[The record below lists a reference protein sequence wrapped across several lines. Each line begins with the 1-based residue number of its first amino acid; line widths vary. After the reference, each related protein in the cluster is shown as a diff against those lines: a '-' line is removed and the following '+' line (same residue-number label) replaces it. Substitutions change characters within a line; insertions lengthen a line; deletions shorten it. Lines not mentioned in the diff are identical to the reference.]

1 LIDRDELIASLPRLR
16 RYARL
21 LAGDRSRADDL
32 VQDAITRA
40 IERESSF
47 HAGQNLRAWLFA
59 LMHNI
64 FVDSMRNRE
73 AIDWAADPDAL
84 PESAAPAASDPL
96 QLREIHAALD
106 KLPLEQRAV
115 LILVGIEGLRYR
127 EAADAL
133 GLPLGTVMSR
143 LARGREKMQ
152 ELLGEAALAGAG
164 GRA

>member
-64 FVDSMRNRE
+64 FVDNMRNRE

-84 PESAAPAASDPL
+84 PESAGPASDPL
-96 QLREIHAALD
+96 ELREIHAALD

-115 LILVGIEGLRYR
+115 LILVGVEGLRYR

-152 ELLGEAALAGAG
+152 ELLGDTAVAGAG
-164 GRA
+164 GGE